1 LPVPVNPWWRGVG
14 HGVSQVQVIDFSTL
28 YVYIIAYLHT
38 FVNTK
43 KHTIYI

>member
-1 LPVPVNPWWRGVG
+1 
-14 HGVSQVQVIDFSTL
+14 VQVIDFSTL

-43 KHTIYI
+43 YMQYTYKLLMSRSSYIN